1 MEPDDVPFRPTDAL
15 TDLVRQDLDRLSIG
29 ELRAR
34 VAALEREIGR
44 TREKIQGAVDH
55 RASADAL
62 FRP

>member
-1 MEPDDVPFRPTDAL
+1 MEPDDAPSRPTDAL

-29 ELRAR
+29 ELHAR
-34 VAALEREIGR
+34 VAALEREIVR